1 MVMADFA
8 GRDVFLAQGQMAPW
22 YFESARGKLP
32 RAAARFR
39 KRIPEQTLSARKQ
52 LMEIKQRIAWE
63 HRPEL

>member
-1 MVMADFA
+1 M
-8 GRDVFLAQGQMAPW
+8 
-22 YFESARGKLP
+22 P

-39 KRIPEQTLSARKQ
+39 KRMPEQTLSARKQ